1 MATSKPGSPPAPDRA
16 AVNRALVRLITKAA
30 IGLGV
35 FLSGFVI
42 NEPAPYELYMAGLI
56 AIWAL
61 FGLRISR
68 TAAVLLALLV
78 LFNFGGVI
86 SATQMPDLKS
96 APLYIAVSL
105 FLAFTAVFFAAII
118 EADYRR
124 LQVIFR
130 AYYLAALITSV
141 CGILGYF
148 DAFPGADMFTLYGRA
163 KGAFQDPNVF
173 GPFLILPMI
182 WSIHQ
187 ILTGRLR
194 ALPLHLLPLLII
206 VFGLFLS
213 FSRAAWGMLAVA
225 MILLPLIL
233 AIRNRSNKFRLK
245 LIILAILALLIIGL
259 ALAASLQIPRV
270 AELFF
275 ERAQLVQS
283 YDSDRIGR
291 FARHWYGLVMAVQ
304 HPLGIGPLEF
314 GPIYGEDT
322 HNIWLKAALD
332 YGWLGFIAFLTMT
345 MLTIGMGLRILL
357 RDRPWQPFLLCAYL
371 TYLTH
376 VMVGN
381 VIDTDH
387 WRHFYL
393 LIGIIWGCVA
403 LENRYQENERRMGKI
418 IESRS
423 NGRQ

>member
-1 MATSKPGSPPAPDRA
+1 MSAIAEHDPHASPAPDRA
-16 AVNRALVRLITKAA
+16 AVNRALIRLISKGAV
-30 IGLGV
+30 GLGV

-42 NEPAPYELYMAGLI
+42 DEPAPYELYMAGLI
-56 AIWAL
+56 AVWAL

-78 LFNFGGVI
+78 LFDFGGVI
-86 SATQMPDLKS
+86 SATQMPDLKT

-105 FLAFTAVFFAAII
+105 FLAFTAVFFTAII

-124 LQVIFR
+124 LATIFH
-130 AYYLAALITSV
+130 AYYLAALITSIL
-141 CGILGYF
+141 GILGYF
-148 DAFPGADMFTLYGRA
+148 NAFPGAEMFTLYGRA

-173 GPFLILPMI
+173 GPFLILPAA

-187 ILTGRLR
+187 ILTGKLR
-194 ALPLHLLPLLII
+194 ALFHLIPLL
-206 VFGLFLS
+206 VLVLGLFLS

-225 MILLPLIL
+225 MILLTLIL
-233 AIRNRSNKFRLK
+233 AIHSRSNRFRLK
-245 LIILAILALLIIGL
+245 LIILSILAVLVIGL
-259 ALAASLQIPRV
+259 AIIAALQIPQV
-270 AELFF
+270 ATLFS

-283 YDSDRIGR
+283 YDADRIGR
-291 FARHWYGLVMAVQ
+291 FARHWYGLVLATQ

-332 YGWLGFIAFLTMT
+332 YGWLGFAAFLTMT
-345 MLTIGMGLRILL
+345 MLTIGIGFRILL
-357 RDRPWQPFLLCAYL
+357 RDRPWQPYLVCAYV

-393 LIGIIWGCVA
+393 LIGIIWGCAA
-403 LENRYQENERRMGKI
+403 LEAR
-418 IESRS
+418 ESRS
-423 NGRQ
+423 SGRQ

>member
-1 MATSKPGSPPAPDRA
+1 MSAIAEDDPQSRPAPDRA
-16 AVNRALVRLITKAA
+16 AVNRALIRLISKAA

-42 NEPAPYELYMAGLI
+42 EEPAPYELFMAGLI
-56 AIWAL
+56 AVWAL

-78 LFNFGGVI
+78 VFNFGGVI
-86 SATQMPDLKS
+86 SASQMPDLKN

-105 FLAFTAVFFAAII
+105 FLAFTAVFFTAIV

-124 LQVIFR
+124 LATIFH
-130 AYYLAALITSV
+130 AYYLAAFLTSV

-148 DAFPGADMFTLYGRA
+148 NAFPGAEMFTLYGRA

-173 GPFLILPMI
+173 GPFLILPAT
-182 WSIHQ
+182 WSIYR
-187 ILTGRLR
+187 ILTGKPRV
-194 ALPLHLLPLLII
+194 LLMHIVPLL
-206 VFGLFLS
+206 VLVLGLLLS
-213 FSRAAWGMLAVA
+213 FSRAAWGMLAVV

-233 AIRNRSNKFRLK
+233 AVQNPSNKFRLK
-245 LIILAILALLIIGL
+245 LIILAALALVIIGL
-259 ALAASLQIPRV
+259 AIVAALQIPRV
-270 AELFF
+270 AELFS

-283 YDSDRIGR
+283 YDADRIGR
-291 FARHWYGLVMAVQ
+291 FARHWYGLVLAAE

-322 HNIWLKAALD
+322 HNVWLKAALD
-332 YGWLGFIAFLTMT
+332 YGWLGFAAFLTMT
-345 MLTIGMGLRILL
+345 MLTIGLGFRILL
-357 RDRPWQPFLLCAYL
+357 RNRPWQPYLVCAYVA
-371 TYLTH
+371 YLTH

-393 LIGIIWGCVA
+393 LIGMIWGCAA
-403 LENRYQENERRMGKI
+403 LEARMCQNSTETQTRERA
-418 IESRS
+418 
-423 NGRQ
+423 

>member
-1 MATSKPGSPPAPDRA
+1 MSAIAESELHPQRPDRA
-16 AVNRALVRLITKAA
+16 AVNRALVRLMSTFAV
-30 IGLGV
+30 GLGV

-42 NEPAPYELYMAGLI
+42 DEPAPYELYMAGLI
-56 AIWAL
+56 AVWAL

-68 TAAVLLALLV
+68 TAAVLLALLAV
-78 LFNFGGVI
+78 FNFGGVI
-86 SATQMPDLKS
+86 SASQMPDLKT

-118 EADYRR
+118 EADHHR
-124 LQVIFR
+124 LSTIFR
-130 AYYLAALITSV
+130 AYYLSALLTSV

-148 DAFPGADMFTLYGRA
+148 NAFPGAEMFTLYGRA

-173 GPFLILPMI
+173 GPFLILPAT
-182 WSIHQ
+182 WSIYQ
-187 ILTGRLR
+187 ILAGRPR
-194 ALPLHLLPLLII
+194 ALLTHLVPLLIL
-206 VFGLFLS
+206 VLGLFLS
-213 FSRAAWGMLAVA
+213 FSRAAWGMLAVV

-233 AIRNRSNKFRLK
+233 AIQNRSNKFRLK
-245 LIILAILALLIIGL
+245 LIILAMLALVIIGL
-259 ALAASLQIPRV
+259 AIIAALQIPRV
-270 AELFF
+270 AELFS

-283 YDSDRIGR
+283 YDADRIGR
-291 FARHWYGLVMAVQ
+291 FARHWYGLVLATQ

-322 HNIWLKAALD
+322 HNIWLKALLD
-332 YGWLGFIAFLTMT
+332 YGWLGFAAFLTMT
-345 MLTIGMGLRILL
+345 MLTIGLGFRIML
-357 RDRPWQPFLLCAYL
+357 RDRPWRPYLICAYV

-403 LENRYQENERRMGKI
+403 LEAGTRIR
-418 IESRS
+418 ESRS
-423 NGRQ
+423 SGPQ

>member
-1 MATSKPGSPPAPDRA
+1 MNATAANGLSSPPAPDRA
-16 AVNRALVRLITKAA
+16 AVNRALVRLISKAA

-42 NEPAPYELYMAGLI
+42 DEPAPYEIYMAGLI

-78 LFNFGGVI
+78 LFNFGGLI

-105 FLAFTAVFFAAII
+105 FLAFTAVFFTAII
-118 EADYRR
+118 EADYHR
-124 LQVIFR
+124 LSTIFR

-148 DAFPGADMFTLYGRA
+148 NAFPGADIFTLYGRA

-173 GPFLILPMI
+173 GPFLILPI
-182 WSIHQ
+182 TWSIHQ
-187 ILTGRLR
+187 ILTGKLR
-194 ALPLHLLPLLII
+194 ALPLHLVPLLVL

-213 FSRAAWGMLAVA
+213 FSRAAWGMLAVV

-233 AIRNRSNKFRLK
+233 AIHNRNNKFRLK
-245 LIILAILALLIIGL
+245 LIILAALALLIIGL
-259 ALAASLQIPRV
+259 AIAASLQIPQV
-270 AELFF
+270 AQLFF
-275 ERAQLVQS
+275 ERAQLVQE

-291 FARHWYGLVMAVQ
+291 FARHWYGLVLAVQ

-332 YGWLGFIAFLTMT
+332 YGWLGFAAFLTMT

-357 RDRPWQPFLLCAYL
+357 RDRPWQPYL
-371 TYLTH
+371 ICTYVVYLTH
-376 VMVGN
+376 VLIGN

-393 LIGIIWGCVA
+393 LIGIIWGCAA
-403 LENRYQENERRMGKI
+403 LEAKSGLR
-418 IESRS
+418 ESRS
-423 NGRQ
+423 SGRR